1 MKTALALGTFDG
13 IHIAHRFVLD
23 LPDCYKKT
31 AVTFPKP
38 PKMYFDG
45 KNELLMTFSDK
56 KQALIDMGFDEV
68 VALDFETLRDNS
80 PQQFLDF
87 LLEEYDP
94 AIISCG
100 FNYRFGKNGA
110 GDTALLQEFCNKKG
124 IHLKIC
130 DAITKDGVTVSSTL
144 IRKLL
149 KQGEIEKANALMQN
163 PFSFTSEVTHGDK
176 RGRTLGFPTINQKY
190 PEDLVK
196 IKFGVYKTKVLIGER
211 SYVGITNVGMRPTF
225 ESEYVIS
232 ETYIKDFSGDLY
244 GKDVKIVLEKFIRE
258 EIRFSSVEELKIQI
272 EKDLS
277 YIK

>member
-1 MKTALALGTFDG
+1 
-13 IHIAHRFVLD
+13 
-23 LPDCYKKT
+23 
-31 AVTFPKP
+31 
-38 PKMYFDG
+38 
-45 KNELLMTFSDK
+45 
-56 KQALIDMGFDEV
+56 
-68 VALDFETLRDNS
+68 
-80 PQQFLDF
+80 
-87 LLEEYDP
+87 
-94 AIISCG
+94 
-100 FNYRFGKNGA
+100 
-110 GDTALLQEFCNKKG
+110 
-124 IHLKIC
+124 
-130 DAITKDGVTVSSTL
+130 
-144 IRKLL
+144 
-149 KQGEIEKANALMQN
+149 
-163 PFSFTSEVTHGDK
+163 HGDK

-211 SYVGITNVGMRPTF
+211 SYLGITNVGMRPTF